1 MTLGFSTFRE
11 LLDIWDIQIENQR
24 ADQVRSLLKS
34 DSLIFFFEK
43 DKEFFGA
50 PEGSRVVFAKL
61 KTPDEDVTPSWDTE
75 ASFMAINLSKMLEDG
90 NPSKRIFYKKD
101 MKNME
106 IVERKEVEKKLL
118 GNKDVSKFK

>member
-11 LLDIWDIQIENQR
+11 LLDIWDIQLENER
-24 ADQVRSLLKS
+24 VDRVRNLLKS
-34 DSLIFFFEK
+34 DSLIFFFKK

-50 PEGSRVVFAKL
+50 PEDSRVIFAKL
-61 KTPDEDVTPSWDTE
+61 KSPDEDVTKAWDTE
-75 ASFMAINLSKMLEDG
+75 ASFMAINLSRMIEDG

-106 IVERKEVEKKLL
+106 VIDKKEVEKELL